1 MEPLPKPHVPP
12 EWNEAA
18 RRIGRDGSRTVGVIG
33 PADSGKSTLARFL
46 VAAATGTGLKPALI
60 DTDLGQKMVG
70 PPACVTMNDAD
81 GLSLAFVG
89 TTDPVLG
96 WKPLLEGVHRLS
108 ARAHAQVRIV
118 NTSGLVAGPGRRL
131 KAAEIDVIRPDLL
144 LVLGAAPDIEIL
156 IGERP
161 GIPVLRLPSSPSAR
175 RKTDGERRAAR
186 REAFR
191 DYFRHAPTL
200 VVDHHRVGGCQFPS
214 PPVGLL
220 LGLSD
225 PHGRDVGL
233 GILAGE
239 TACGAL
245 RILTPVAESLIHRI
259 TPGWHC
265 LDENFSDIRR
275 QAGRLSL

>member
-1 MEPLPKPHVPP
+1 MDPLPNLHVPP

-18 RRIGRDGSRTVGVIG
+18 RRIERDGPRTVGVIG

-46 VAAATGTGLKPALI
+46 VAAATGAGLKPALI
-60 DTDLGQKMVG
+60 DTDLGQKIVG
-70 PPACVTMNDAD
+70 PPACVTMSDAD

-96 WKPLLEGVHRLS
+96 WKPLLEGVRRLS
-108 ARAHAQVRIV
+108 ARAHARVGIV

-144 LVLGAAPDIEIL
+144 LVLGAAPDIEML

-191 DYFRHAPTL
+191 DYFRHASTL

-214 PPVGLL
+214 PAVGLL

-225 PHGRDVGL
+225 PQGQDVGL

-259 TPGWHC
+259 TPGWLC
-265 LDENFSDIRR
+265 LDEHFSDIRR
-275 QAGRLSL
+275 RAGRLSL